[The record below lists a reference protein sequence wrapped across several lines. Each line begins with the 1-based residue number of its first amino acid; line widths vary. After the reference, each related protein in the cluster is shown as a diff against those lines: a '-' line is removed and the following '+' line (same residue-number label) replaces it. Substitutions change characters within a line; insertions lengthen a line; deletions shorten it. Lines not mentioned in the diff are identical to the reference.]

1 MHYTKSMHISPLERA
16 WQAADQAQ
24 QQAQSQYPEMGCLT
38 GCADC
43 CQHHGSPLS
52 YASEWATLA
61 NWLRKRPEIWA
72 AAVTR
77 YRKLQQQ
84 WRRKLQSAQLPGLA
98 EALFEAPCPFLDQG
112 RCSVYPVRPTT
123 CRAFGNTLLQ
133 QPASSGD
140 DVYTCNREKDRW
152 ETTLPL
158 AGSPRLGLRAPL
170 FAELEAQGPPRS
182 LLAYLAASLPPGE
195 EP

>member
-1 MHYTKSMHISPLERA
+1 MHLSLHEQA
-16 WQAADQAQ
+16 WRAADQAQ
-24 QQAQSQYPEMGCLT
+24 QQAQTHYPDMGCLT

-52 YASEWATLA
+52 YATEWAA
-61 NWLRKRPEIWA
+61 IVDWLQTQPTIWT
-72 AAVTR
+72 AAVMR
-77 YRKLQQQ
+77 YQELQAN
-84 WRRKLQSAQLPGLA
+84 WRRKLISGQTPSLA
-98 EALFEAPCPFLDQG
+98 EALFEAPCPFLAQG
-112 RCSVYPVRPTT
+112 RCSIYPVRPTT

-158 AGSPRLGLRAPL
+158 AGSPRLALRASL
-170 FAELEAQGPPRS
+170 FVGLEKSGAARS
-182 LLAYLAASLPPGE
+182 LLAYLAASLPPNKSLA
-195 EP
+195 P